1 MSEDRLRRDYDSVE
15 NLSDL
20 IEAREE
26 RDSAFADDLDAA
38 EDINHAKLP
47 RDAVDELTRPHP
59 RGRSEEDGCLGI
71 NVDLMSTPD
80 EKDVGFDWQDSA
92 EEMLPTDPESS
103 EGMGA
108 DEAIESLAH
117 VAPTELLGPV
127 PSVEVSP
134 EMDTAATEAEK
145 EEYEIDGGEDA
156 EPPPGPVPMDSAM
169 DTDSDEFDFTIEDKF
184 EDQVDRETALY
195 EFEQMRETPKKG
207 KVKGRRKCP
216 RSRPF

>member
-1 MSEDRLRRDYDSVE
+1 MSEDRLRRDYDNVE

-26 RDSAFADDLDAA
+26 RDSAFADDVDAA
-38 EDINHAKLP
+38 EDIDDAKLP

-59 RGRSEEDGCLGI
+59 HGRSEEEGRLGI
-71 NVDLMSTPD
+71 NVDLMGTPD
-80 EKDVGFDWQDSA
+80 EKDIEFDWQDSV

-117 VAPTELLGPV
+117 VAPADLVGPV
-127 PSVEVSP
+127 PSVETGP
-134 EMDTAATEAEK
+134 ETDTAATEAEE
-145 EEYEIDGGEDA
+145 EEYGIDGGETPG
-156 EPPPGPVPMDSAM
+156 PPPGPVPMDSAM

-195 EFEQMRETPKKG
+195 ELEEIREAIEGEKG
-207 KVKGRRKCP
+207 GE
-216 RSRPF
+216 

>member
-1 MSEDRLRRDYDSVE
+1 MAEDRLRRDYDSVE
-15 NLSDL
+15 NLGDL

-26 RDSAFADDLDAA
+26 RDSAFADDVDAA
-38 EDINHAKLP
+38 EDIDDAKLP
-47 RDAVDELTRPHP
+47 RDPVDELTRPHP
-59 RGRSEEDGCLGI
+59 RGRSEEEGSLGI

-117 VAPTELLGPV
+117 TAPADLLAPA
-127 PSVEVSP
+127 PPVEVSP
-134 EMDTAATEAEK
+134 ETDTAATKAEEKEYELDNGEAERP
-145 EEYEIDGGEDA
+145 A
-156 EPPPGPVPMDSAM
+156 AGPVPIDSAM

-195 EFEQMRETPKKG
+195 EFEQMRETAEKKPG
-207 KVKGRRKCP
+207 EE
-216 RSRPF
+216 